1 MIDENG
7 KHFDGYISSIAMP
20 NGKIYKLQCEIV
32 EVYPM
37 QCPRCGGQ
45 VELHCG
51 IGSCKFCGTNYSTQF
66 KIVEE

>member
-1 MIDENG
+1 MVDENG
-7 KHFDGYISSIAMP
+7 KHFDGYVSSIALP
-20 NGKIYKLQCEIV
+20 NGKVYKLQCEIV

-51 IGSCKFCGTNYSTQF
+51 IDSCKFCGTSYSTQF

>member
-7 KHFDGYISSIAMP
+7 KHFDGYISSITLP
-20 NGKIYKLQCEIV
+20 NGKMYKLQCEIV

-51 IGSCKFCGTNYSTQF
+51 IGSCKFC
-66 KIVEE
+66 